1 MTSPRIARPG
11 LAARRMDAAQ
21 AAEWIQ
27 PGMAVGM
34 SGFTGAGYPKALP
47 TALHDRIVTAH
58 ARGEDFRIGLWTGA
72 STAPDADG
80 VLAEAKG
87 ADVHRRL
94 HGDEGL
100 VLACDSVLEVGGR
113 VHGKPG
119 EVEVA
124 RRRWR
129 EELRGRSG
137 VLHTG
142 HWVIDPRT
150 GRAAGAPA
158 SATVHFADLDDDEI
172 EGYLATGE
180 PLWVAGGFTL
190 DGLGSPFVESIEGHP
205 STVVGL
211 CMPLLRRLLADLDV
225 RWWDVASDQSR
236 G

>member
-1 MTSPRIARPG
+1 MASLVLASASPARLQLLRASGIEPEVVVSDVDEEAVES
-11 LAARRMDAAQ
+11 AARIEDPHLPPSRLAQ
-21 AAEWIQ
+21 
-27 PGMAVGM
+27 
-34 SGFTGAGYPKALP
+34 
-47 TALHDRIVTAH
+47 
-58 ARGEDFRIGLWTGA
+58 
-72 STAPDADG
+72 

-87 ADVHRRL
+87 AAVHERL
-94 HGDEGL
+94 AGDEQL

-119 EVEVA
+119 SVEVA

-142 HWVIDPRT
+142 HWLLDPRT

-158 SATVHFADLDDDEI
+158 STTVHFGDVDDEEI

-180 PLWVAGGFTL
+180 PLHVAGGFTL

-205 STVVGL
+205 STVIGL
-211 CMPLLRRLLADLDV
+211 CLPLLRRLLTDLGV
-225 RWWDVASDQSR
+225 GWWDLAQSR